1 MITHKL
7 YTITELV
14 EILRP
19 IGTLIPDK
27 EQRIH
32 TLAFDSRKLRNAEA
46 SLFFALRGL
55 RDGHQFLDEA
65 YSQGVRNFVVSG
77 QHMLDSERFAGA
89 NMLLVQDTLI
99 AMQALAAFHRN
110 LFHYPVL
117 AITGSNGKTI
127 VKDWLY
133 QLLSPEFRIVRSPKS
148 YNSQLG
154 VALSLWQMS
163 DAYDLAIIEA
173 GVSQKGEM
181 ENLVRMIRPTLAV
194 LTIVG
199 TAHQEG
205 FPSFD
210 DKVREKLRLFDGV
223 ERGILPN
230 DQFSDQ
236 LQSLMP
242 PSPIPPS
249 PIPPSPQV
257 EPRIRISK
265 IESDASNGTTE
276 IVAEDAIGSI
286 VIPFVDKAAID
297 NAITCWSVM
306 RMFGYDQ
313 ATIQERMCGLQ
324 MMEMRLQLKEGI
336 NRCTLID
343 DSYSNDLSSLAISLD
358 LLSRQKQHPEKTLI
372 LSDLPEVAGEEN
384 TVYAEVRKL
393 LEHYQVDKL
402 ITVGPVLA
410 QGKWQFPVPLHLA
423 FKDTGQLLEALPGLH
438 LMDQN
443 ILIKGARKFL
453 FERVSK
459 RLAFQSHETRMEINM
474 DALSHNI
481 QQYKALLGPK
491 AKIMAMVKAF
501 SYGSG
506 TFEIAGLLQ
515 FHRVD
520 YLAVAFA
527 DEGVALRKAGI
538 RLPIMVMNPDRNS
551 FDAIFQYQ
559 LEPELFGFDILREWV
574 EWLAGQGDQNRVP
587 VHIKFDTGMHRLGF
601 DVARAEELGQFLQVN
616 VHLKVMSVFSHLAA
630 SGDPDQDA
638 FTRHQIDLFEKAC
651 TVLERFVP
659 GGFIRHLANSD
670 AIYRFPEARYD
681 MVRVGIGLYGLDSG
695 SELHLK
701 QVATLKTTIT
711 QIRELTPGEAVGY
724 GRKGLVDRQSRIA
737 TVRIGYADG
746 YDRRFG
752 GGVGKMQVN
761 GINVPT
767 IGDICMDMCML
778 DVTDT
783 PAARVGDEVLV
794 YGNLQKLADSIGT
807 IPYELLV
814 KISQRVKRIYFYE

>member
-1 MITHKL
+1 MIKHKL

-19 IGTLIPDK
+19 IGTLISDK
-27 EQRIH
+27 GLQIH
-32 TLAFDSRKLRNAEA
+32 TLAFDSRKLRNGES
-46 SLFFALRGL
+46 SLFFALKGL

-65 YSQGVRNFVVSG
+65 FSQGVRNFVVSE
-77 QHMLDSERFAGA
+77 QNLLDSERLPGA
-89 NMLLVQDTLI
+89 NFLLVRDTLD
-99 AMQALAAFHRN
+99 AMQVLAAFHRS

-173 GVSQKGEM
+173 GISQKGEM
-181 ENLVRMIRPTLAV
+181 EKLARMIKPTLAV
-194 LTIVG
+194 LTTVG

-205 FPSFD
+205 FSSFD
-210 DKVREKLRLFDGV
+210 EKVNEKLKLFDGV
-223 ERGILPN
+223 DRGILPA
-230 DQFSDQ
+230 DQTKADMP
-236 LQSLMP
+236 SLP
-242 PSPIPPS
+242 HP
-249 PIPPSPQV
+249 
-257 EPRIRISK
+257 EPRIRISRV
-265 IESDASNGTTE
+265 ESDTRNGTTK
-276 IVAEDAIGSI
+276 IIAEDAIGSI

-297 NAITCWSVM
+297 NAVTCWSVM
-306 RMFGYDQ
+306 RLFNYDLSI
-313 ATIQERMCGLQ
+313 IQERMRGLQ

-384 TVYAEVRKL
+384 AVYEEVKKL

-410 QGKWQFPVPLHLA
+410 QGKWKFPVPSHLA
-423 FKDTGQLLEALPGLH
+423 FQDTGQLLEALPGIH

-443 ILIKGARKFL
+443 ILLKGARKFS
-453 FERVSK
+453 FERISK

-491 AKIMAMVKAF
+491 VKIMAMVKAF

-559 LEPELFGFDILREWV
+559 LEPELFGFEILREWV
-574 EWLAGQGDQNRVP
+574 DWVATQGEMNQVP

-601 DVARAEELGQFLQVN
+601 DVAQAEELGQYLQAN
-616 VHLKVMSVFSHLAA
+616 ELLKVVSVFSHLAA
-630 SGDPDQDA
+630 SGEAEHDA
-638 FTRHQIDLFEKAC
+638 FTRQQIDLFDKAC
-651 TVLERFVP
+651 AVLERFVP

-670 AIYRFPEARYD
+670 AIYRFPEARFD

-695 SELHLK
+695 SELNLK

-711 QIRELTPGEAVGY
+711 QVRELARGESVGY
-724 GRKGLVDRQSRIA
+724 GRKGGVDRQSRIA

-752 GGVGKMQVN
+752 GGVGKMQVS

-778 DVTDT
+778 DVTDA
-783 PAARVGDEVLV
+783 PATKVGDEVLV
-794 YGNLQKLADSIGT
+794 YGNLPELADSIGT

-814 KISQRVKRIYFYE
+814 NISQRVKRIYFYE